1 MVEVK
6 RYIRENM
13 MCFEDFITV
22 TCVCVC
28 VCVCL
33 LSPCDR
39 SNPLL

>member
-28 VCVCL
+28 VCL

-39 SNPLL
+39 SNLLL

>member
-6 RYIRENM
+6 RYIREHM

-28 VCVCL
+28 VCL

-39 SNPLL
+39 SNLLL